1 MNKYL
6 PFFALLLLGVMV
18 FGTVTSGAYFSDQD
32 VQTGN
37 AINLGVLDPRWQP
50 ASPFVVQSAQP
61 GVVAGTQELTFFS
74 DPGTTSLDIKYR
86 LSATHT
92 GGSVELYELIWV
104 TAEVSTD
111 SGRSWRACYN
121 GWLKNLD
128 IHPGNCNA
136 GWMAKMSPNYSAM
149 WRFTYTP
156 AASIGNN
163 LKGESVDFAIIADST
178 QASNPGW

>member
-6 PFFALLLLGVMV
+6 PFFALLLLGIMV

-37 AINLGVLDPRWQP
+37 AVNLGVLDPKWQP
-50 ASPFVVQSAQP
+50 SSAFSVSGAQP
-61 GVVAGTQELTFFS
+61 GVAAGTQELTFFS
-74 DPGTTSLDIKYR
+74 DQNTTTLDIKYR
-86 LSATHT
+86 LSSAHT
-92 GGSVELYELIWV
+92 GGSQALYNLMWV

-111 SGRSWRACYN
+111 SGRSWTTCYN
-121 GWLKNLD
+121 GWLKDMD
-128 IHPGNCNA
+128 IHSGNCRG
-136 GWMAKMSPNYSAM
+136 GWMNRMEPNWSAM

-156 AASIGNN
+156 AASITNDLMGR
-163 LKGESVDFAIIADST
+163 GVEFSIIADST

>member
-6 PFFALLLLGVMV
+6 PFFVLLLLGVMG

-37 AINLGVLDPRWQP
+37 AVNLGVLDPKWQP
-50 ASPFVVQSAQP
+50 GAAFTVEAAQP
-61 GVVAGTQELTFFS
+61 GVVAGTQEITFFS
-74 DPGTTSLDIKYR
+74 DPATTNLDIKYR
-86 LSATHT
+86 LSAART
-92 GGSVELYELIWV
+92 GGSQALYDLIWV

-111 SGRSWRACYN
+111 SGSSWTTCYN
-121 GWLKNLD
+121 GWLKDMD
-128 IHPGNCNA
+128 INPANCRA
-136 GWMAKMSPNYSAM
+136 GWMNAMKPNYSAR

-163 LKGESVDFAIIADST
+163 LQGASVEFSLIADST